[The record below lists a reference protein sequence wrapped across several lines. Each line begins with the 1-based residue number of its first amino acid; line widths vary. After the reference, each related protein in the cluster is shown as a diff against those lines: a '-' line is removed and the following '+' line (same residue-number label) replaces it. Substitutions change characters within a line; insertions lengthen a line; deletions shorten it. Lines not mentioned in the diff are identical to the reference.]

1 MKKYTS
7 EEIEMFLMSIDEF
20 LQEESSVIIIGGTA
34 AALAYKVTEATKDI
48 DTWNSVEALKEAYEK
63 AKEKTSLSIPLG
75 QVSVSDA
82 PYNFEDRLEL
92 YKPEIFKKLKV
103 IVPEVI
109 DLILMK
115 TLRSYAHD
123 LDAIEQMVKNQKIE
137 SGDLIQRY
145 IDEMDAIVGD
155 KRKHDISF
163 LAMLERCYG
172 EPVSKKAQ
180 KQMNFKFQ

>member
-7 EEIEMFLMSIDEF
+7 KEIEAF
-20 LQEESSVIIIGGTA
+20 LQAIDQFLEEESSVIIIGGTA

-48 DTWNSVEALKEAYEK
+48 DTWNSVEGLKDAYAK
-63 AKEKTSLSIPLG
+63 AKEKTNLDIPLEK
-75 QVSVSDA
+75 VSVSDA
-82 PYNFEDRLEL
+82 PYYFEERLTY
-92 YKPEIFKKLKV
+92 YKPDIFKKLKV
-103 IVPEVI
+103 IIPEVA

-123 LDAIEQMVKNQKIE
+123 LDAIEQMVKSQKV
-137 SGDLIQRY
+137 DADVLIQRY
-145 IDEMDAIVGD
+145 IDEMGAIIGD

-172 EPVSKKAQ
+172 DLTSKKAA
-180 KQMNFKFQ
+180 KKMNFKI